1 MKRKKGW
8 LRIIEAFIAVLIVTS
23 VLTILVTRQQRQQN
37 EVQQIYEMQRNIL
50 KQISLNE
57 TLRSEILQE
66 KKDSTENF
74 IREVLP
80 FYWNFTI
87 KICEV
92 SEFCGMPFSVDKD
105 VYADEILITSNLTY
119 YNPRK
124 LKFFIWEK

>member
-1 MKRKKGW
+1 MVKDNRSIYSSFNSNFCSYNFSNKTAETTKRS
-8 LRIIEAFIAVLIVTS
+8 A
-23 VLTILVTRQQRQQN
+23 
-37 EVQQIYEMQRNIL
+37 
-50 KQISLNE
+50 
-57 TLRSEILQE
+57 
-66 KKDSTENF
+66 
-74 IREVLP
+74 
-80 FYWNFTI
+80 FTI